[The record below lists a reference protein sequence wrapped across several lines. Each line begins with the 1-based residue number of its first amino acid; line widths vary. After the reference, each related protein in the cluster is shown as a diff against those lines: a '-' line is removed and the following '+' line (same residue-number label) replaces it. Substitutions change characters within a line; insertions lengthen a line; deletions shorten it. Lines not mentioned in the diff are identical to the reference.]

1 MTTTTGRR
9 LLALAGGVALAATA
23 TVAPAA
29 AMPADD
35 HDATRAVLDRYHANT
50 GPGAAVYAGNAT
62 ESWTLSSGTAEVSED
77 RPITSTDHF
86 RIGSQTKTF
95 TAAVVLQLFDEGK
108 VDLDAPIERS
118 LPGVVTGNFDGNAIT
133 VRQLLN
139 HTSGLPRDP
148 GNATPNPDGTYELSA
163 VVAAAMDDAP
173 QSAPGEAVNYSNIAY
188 LVLGMLIEELTG
200 QYVGDA
206 ITERII
212 EPLGLANTSF
222 PAPGERE
229 LSSPFVPGYQGFKVG
244 GFFVWIDYT
253 TQIELSRW
261 SSAGAMESTFEDLA
275 TFYRALLDGKVI
287 SERALEEMKSVSSA
301 DYGLGLARIE
311 LSCGGEAWGHNGR
324 LATGHASRT
333 MVTEDGRFASVL
345 TNTIGLLLP
354 ENPSEVDVVDT
365 ALCEASS

>member
-1 MTTTTGRR
+1 MTGRTNR
-9 LLALAGGVALAATA
+9 WLAGVASGVALAIVAPSAPATA
-23 TVAPAA
+23 QEP
-29 AMPADD
+29 D
-35 HDATRAVLDRYHANT
+35 HGDVQAVLDQYLQKA
-50 GPGAAVYAGNAT
+50 GPGAAVHAGTSADA
-62 ESWTLSSGTAEVSED
+62 WTLSSGSAETGAD
-77 RPITSTDHF
+77 RPITATDHF

-108 VDLDAPIERS
+108 VDLDAPIERY